1 MPHLTYRLLGN
12 APERFRQKTARAV
25 IKKAK
30 RLAPIRG
37 FGIDQIAAVEDEP
50 AQANPRGPVFDIAN
64 LDTDLPPPPEALAV
78 KTDQS
83 NGLAATRTGHSDGI
97 D

>member
-1 MPHLTYRLLGN
+1 VLDM
-12 APERFRQKTARAV
+12 
-25 IKKAK
+25 
-30 RLAPIRG
+30 
-37 FGIDQIAAVEDEP
+37 
-50 AQANPRGPVFDIAN
+50 AN
-64 LDTDLPPPPEALAV
+64 LDTDLSPPPEALAV